1 MAEIEP
7 MHSTIAELGKVVT
20 QVITM
25 MGGYKKTFRGV
36 KTDSFLVG
44 EYSHFET
51 TDGRKVMIRT
61 ENILIIETTKE

>member
-1 MAEIEP
+1 MKA
-7 MHSTIAELGKVVT
+7 MHSTIAELGNTVT

-25 MGGYKKTFRGV
+25 IGGYKKTFRGV

-51 TDGRKVMIRT
+51 VDGRKVMIRT
-61 ENILIIETTKE
+61 ENILIIETTKENE

>member
-1 MAEIEP
+1 MDKIKP
-7 MHSTIAELGKVVT
+7 MHSTIAELGQTVT

-25 MGGYKKTFRGV
+25 IGGYKKTFRGV

-61 ENILIIETTKE
+61 ENILIVETTKE